1 MASEAAPNRS
11 KQDTVLITG
20 AAGNLGSLLARRL
33 LSEPI
38 NLRLMTH
45 RTALPGDL
53 TGQGRIEEVRAD
65 LARPERLIRALTGV
79 DCVAH
84 FSGALF
90 RPRPARFLPEAKPR
104 AVATLL

>member
-33 LSEPI
+33 SSGPV

-53 TGQGRIEEVRAD
+53 TGQGRIEEIRAD
-65 LARPERLIRALTGV
+65 LSRPERLIRALTGV
-79 DCVAH
+79 DCVGH
-84 FSGALF
+84 FVGVLF
-90 RPRPARFLPEAKPR
+90 RPRPARFLPVTNTR
-104 AVATLL
+104 RFSNLL